1 MDDNV
6 GKYNISRTEQYV
18 FIDMK
23 MDDLYICLSAV
34 DIVVMI
40 DLPQTKEK
48 LEDVESYFQ
57 VNIYI
62 MPLLIEIE

>member
-6 GKYNISRTEQYV
+6 GKYNTSRTEQYV
-18 FIDMK
+18 FVDMK
-23 MDDLYICLSAV
+23 MDDLHICLSAV

-40 DLPQTKEK
+40 DLPQTREK